1 MYRISASSRAEES
14 TNLLITAGNTR
25 TPIDRVRC
33 LTNIF
38 TGRTGARIAV
48 EARARGHAVT
58 LLTSHPDTVAAEPGL
73 VVTPYSTFD
82 DLHGLMAE
90 AVPTGKFDAIIHSAA
105 VSDYA
110 LAGVFSTQTS
120 PPNPLSETERGNKI
134 GGSHPELW
142 LKLTPT
148 PKLVD
153 FVRGLWQF
161 PGILVKFKLEVDVTT
176 AELLAITK
184 RSRAQSDADF
194 LVANTLDSYETDA
207 WLIDRADSASRI
219 DRAALPAALLDRI
232 EHFFRRH
239 PLGIE

>member
-1 MYRISASSRAEES
+1 M
-14 TNLLITAGNTR
+14 NLLITAGNTR

-48 EARARGHAVT
+48 EARARGYAVT

-73 VVTPYSTFD
+73 VVKPYSTFD
-82 DLHGLMAE
+82 DLHTLMAE
-90 AVPTGKFDAIIHSAA
+90 LIPTGKFDAIVHSAA

-110 LAGVFSTQTS
+110 LAGVFTTQTS

-134 GGSHPELW
+134 SSRHPELW

-176 AELLAITK
+176 EELLAIAK

-239 PLGIE
+239 PLGIG